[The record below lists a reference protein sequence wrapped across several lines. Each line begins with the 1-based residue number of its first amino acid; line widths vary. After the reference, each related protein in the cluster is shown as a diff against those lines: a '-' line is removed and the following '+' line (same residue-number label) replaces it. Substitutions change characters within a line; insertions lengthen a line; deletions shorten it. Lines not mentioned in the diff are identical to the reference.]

1 MAQYA
6 GALYSFG
13 HAGSKTGVRCGVSQK
28 GHAIQMQYP
37 NPLKQRIR
45 DGELLLGTVLPA
57 PTSFMASQ
65 VCNSDIDFL
74 WIDAEHSSIWIEG
87 LDMVPVIARRND
99 VAPMIR
105 IAWNDPALVKKAYD
119 IGSVAVM
126 IPQVNTA
133 EEAERAVQYARYA
146 PEGNRGISPYWAML
160 AGLDFNHVVRTAND
174 ETVLVL
180 QIESLEAY
188 ENLDEIMR
196 VGGIDVLF
204 VGPTDLSATLGVI
217 TQIDSKEVQT
227 IMRDVP
233 KRLEGTGIMAGTTL
247 AGMDEIREKID
258 WGYRYINVGT
268 PMGYGMEVLR
278 EHLDTLRSE

>member
-1 MAQYA
+1 MN
-6 GALYSFG
+6 
-13 HAGSKTGVRCGVSQK
+13 
-28 GHAIQMQYP
+28 YP

-45 DGELLLGTVLPA
+45 DGDLLLGTVLPA
-57 PTSFMASQ
+57 PTSFVASM
-65 VCNSDIDFL
+65 VCKSDIDFL
-74 WIDAEHSSIWIEG
+74 WIDAEHSSLWIED
-87 LDMVPVIARRND
+87 LDMVPVIARQND
-99 VAPMIR
+99 IAPMIR
-105 IAWNDPALVKKAYD
+105 IAWNDPALIKKAYD

-133 EEAERAVQYARYA
+133 EEAERAVRYARYA
-146 PEGNRGISPYWAML
+146 PEGQRGISPYWAII
-160 AGLDFNHVVRTAND
+160 AGLDFNHVIRTANA

-188 ENLDEIMR
+188 KNLDEIMQ
-196 VGGIDVLF
+196 VEGIDVLF

-217 TQIDSKEVQT
+217 TETDSEEVQS

-247 AGMDEIREKID
+247 DDVQDIQEKID

-268 PMGYGMEVLR
+268 PMGYGMAALQ
-278 EHLDTLRSE
+278 EHLHTLRGGG

>member
-1 MAQYA
+1 
-6 GALYSFG
+6 
-13 HAGSKTGVRCGVSQK
+13 
-28 GHAIQMQYP
+28 MQYP

-105 IAWNDPALVKKAYD
+105 IAWNDPALIKKAYD

-133 EEAERAVQYARYA
+133 EEAERAVRYARYA
-146 PEGNRGISPYWAML
+146 PEGNRGISPYWAMM

-188 ENLDEIMR
+188 ENLDEIMQ
-196 VGGIDVLF
+196 VEGIDVLF

-217 TQIDSKEVQT
+217 TQTESKEVQT
-227 IMRDVP
+227 IMRDIP

-247 AGMDEIREKID
+247 AGMEEIQEKID

-278 EHLDTLRSE
+278 EHLDTLRNGNAG

>member
-1 MAQYA
+1 M
-6 GALYSFG
+6 
-13 HAGSKTGVRCGVSQK
+13 K
-28 GHAIQMQYP
+28 YP

-57 PTSFMASQ
+57 HDSFTASV
-65 VCNSDIDFL
+65 VCRSDVDFL
-74 WIDAEHSSIWIEG
+74 WIDTEHSASAVED
-87 LDMVPVIARRND
+87 LDMVPVIARQRD

-105 IAWNDPALVKKAYD
+105 VAWNDPALVKKAYD
-119 IGSVAVM
+119 IGAVAVM

-160 AGLDFNHVVRTAND
+160 AGLDFNHVVRTANE

-188 ENLDEIMR
+188 ENLDEIMQ
-196 VGGIDVLF
+196 VDGIDVLF

-217 TQIDSKEVQT
+217 TQTESREVQS

-233 KRLEGTGIMAGTTL
+233 KRLDGSGIMAGTTL
-247 AGMDEIREKID
+247 DGMEEIREKID
-258 WGYRYINVGT
+258 WGYRYINVGS
-268 PMGYGMEVLR
+268 PMGYGMRVLQDN
-278 EHLDTLRSE
+278 LDALRNG

>member
-1 MAQYA
+1 
-6 GALYSFG
+6 
-13 HAGSKTGVRCGVSQK
+13 
-28 GHAIQMQYP
+28 
-37 NPLKQRIR
+37 
-45 DGELLLGTVLPA
+45 
-57 PTSFMASQ
+57 
-65 VCNSDIDFL
+65 
-74 WIDAEHSSIWIEG
+74 
-87 LDMVPVIARRND
+87 MVPVIARRND

-196 VGGIDVLF
+196 VEGIDVLF

-217 TQIDSKEVQT
+217 TQIESKEVQA

-233 KRLEGTGIMAGTTL
+233 KRLEGSGIMAGTTL

-268 PMGYGMEVLR
+268 PMGYGMQVLQ
-278 EHLDTLRSE
+278 EHLDTLRSG

>member
-1 MAQYA
+1 M
-6 GALYSFG
+6 
-13 HAGSKTGVRCGVSQK
+13 K
-28 GHAIQMQYP
+28 YP

-45 DGELLLGTVLPA
+45 DGELLLGTVLNA
-57 PTSFMASQ
+57 PTSFMASL
-65 VCNSDIDFL
+65 VSRSDIDFL
-74 WIDAEHSSIWIEG
+74 WIDAEHSSIWVEQ

-119 IGSVAVM
+119 IGAVAVM

-188 ENLDEIMR
+188 ENLDEIMQ
-196 VGGIDVLF
+196 VEGIDVLF

-217 TQIDSKEVQT
+217 TQTESREVQT
-227 IMRDVP
+227 IMQDVP
-233 KRLEGTGIMAGTTL
+233 KRLEGSGIMAGTTL
-247 AGMDEIREKID
+247 NDVADIQEKID
-258 WGYRYINVGT
+258 WGYRYINVGH
-268 PMGYGMEVLR
+268 PMGYGMQVLQ
-278 EHLDTLRSE
+278 ENLDTLRNG

>member
-1 MAQYA
+1 M
-6 GALYSFG
+6 
-13 HAGSKTGVRCGVSQK
+13 K
-28 GHAIQMQYP
+28 YP

-57 PTSFMASQ
+57 HDSFTASV
-65 VCNSDIDFL
+65 VCRSDVDFL
-74 WIDAEHSSIWIEG
+74 WIDTEHSASAVED
-87 LDMVPVIARRND
+87 LDMVPVIARQRD

-105 IAWNDPALVKKAYD
+105 VAWNDPALVKKAYD
-119 IGSVAVM
+119 IGAVAVM

-160 AGLDFNHVVRTAND
+160 AGLDFNHVVRTANE

-188 ENLDEIMR
+188 ENLDEIMQ
-196 VGGIDVLF
+196 VDGIDVLF

-217 TQIDSKEVQT
+217 TQTDSREVQS

-233 KRLEGTGIMAGTTL
+233 KRLDGSGIMAGTTL
-247 AGMDEIREKID
+247 DGMEEIREKID
-258 WGYRYINVGT
+258 WGYRYINVGS
-268 PMGYGMEVLR
+268 PMGYGMRVLQDN
-278 EHLDTLRSE
+278 LDALRNG

>member
-1 MAQYA
+1 M
-6 GALYSFG
+6 
-13 HAGSKTGVRCGVSQK
+13 K
-28 GHAIQMQYP
+28 YP

-57 PTSFMASQ
+57 PTSFLASV
-65 VCNSDIDFL
+65 VCKSDIDFL
-74 WIDAEHSSIWIEG
+74 WIDAEHSSIWIEQ
-87 LDMVPVIARRND
+87 LDTIPVIARRND

-133 EEAERAVQYARYA
+133 EEAERAVRYARYA

-174 ETVLVL
+174 ETVVVL
-180 QIESLEAY
+180 QVESLEAY
-188 ENLDEIMR
+188 ENLDEIMQ
-196 VGGIDVLF
+196 VPGIDVLF

-217 TQIDSKEVQT
+217 TQTDSKEVQD
-227 IMRDVP
+227 IMREVP
-233 KRLEGTGIMAGTTL
+233 KRIEGSGIMAGTTL
-247 AGMDEIREKID
+247 DDVGDIQQKID

-268 PMGYGMEVLR
+268 PMGYGMRALE
-278 EHLDTLRSE
+278 ENLDTLRNG

>member
-1 MAQYA
+1 M
-6 GALYSFG
+6 
-13 HAGSKTGVRCGVSQK
+13 K
-28 GHAIQMQYP
+28 YP

-45 DGELLLGTVLPA
+45 DGELLLGTVLNA

-65 VCNSDIDFL
+65 VCKSDIDFL
-74 WIDAEHSSIWIEG
+74 WIDAEHSSIWIEQ

-119 IGSVAVM
+119 IGAVAVM

-133 EEAERAVQYARYA
+133 EEAERAVRYARYA

-188 ENLDEIMR
+188 ENLDEITQ
-196 VGGIDVLF
+196 VEGIDVLF

-217 TQIDSKEVQT
+217 TRVDSREVQS
-227 IMRDVP
+227 IMREVP

-247 AGMDEIREKID
+247 DDMKDIQQKID
-258 WGYRYINVGT
+258 WGYRYINVGS
-268 PMGYGMEVLR
+268 PMGYGMRVLQDN
-278 EHLDTLRSE
+278 LDTLRNG

>member
-1 MAQYA
+1 MVEQ
-6 GALYSFG
+6 
-13 HAGSKTGVRCGVSQK
+13 
-28 GHAIQMQYP
+28 
-37 NPLKQRIR
+37 
-45 DGELLLGTVLPA
+45 
-57 PTSFMASQ
+57 
-65 VCNSDIDFL
+65 
-74 WIDAEHSSIWIEG
+74 

-119 IGSVAVM
+119 IGAVAVM

-133 EEAERAVQYARYA
+133 EEAECAVRYARYA

-188 ENLDEIMR
+188 ENLDEITQ
-196 VGGIDVLF
+196 VEGIDVLF

-217 TQIDSKEVQT
+217 TQVDSREVQS
-227 IMRDVP
+227 IMREVP

-247 AGMDEIREKID
+247 DDMKDIRQKID
-258 WGYRYINVGT
+258 WGYRYINVGS
-268 PMGYGMEVLR
+268 PMGYGMMALQENLDNLR
-278 EHLDTLRSE
+278 NG

>member
-1 MAQYA
+1 MN
-6 GALYSFG
+6 
-13 HAGSKTGVRCGVSQK
+13 
-28 GHAIQMQYP
+28 YP

-57 PTSFMASQ
+57 PTSFVASQ
-65 VCNSDIDFL
+65 VCKADVDFL
-74 WIDAEHSSIWIEG
+74 WIDAEHSSIWVEG

-160 AGLDFNHVVRTAND
+160 AGLDFNHVIRTANE

-188 ENLDEIMR
+188 ENLDEIMQ
-196 VGGIDVLF
+196 VEGIDVLF

-217 TQIDSKEVQT
+217 TQIGSKEVQE

-233 KRLEGTGIMAGTTL
+233 KRLEGSGIMAGTTL
-247 AGMDEIREKID
+247 DDVQDIREKID

-268 PMGYGMEVLR
+268 PMGYGMAALE
-278 EHLDTLRSE
+278 ENLDNLRSG